1 MNKFKLDVHSKQT
14 FKLTI
19 ENVDEHI
26 GRKNPWF
33 QCINGRDGWFA
44 VCPICNNP
52 IQIIGM
58 INRDRLYG
66 RHFTPQPNDIRY
78 RIRGIVDHNE
88 RDFCPYYA
96 GRMPIDKTTRRP
108 PDNELTIAIKSLLIE
123 QFDRVIYLLGKTS
136 GIKIS
141 LKLAKQMLTDYKNN
155 AAWRYMGASLDNIP
169 WTFAYFQPERNLFGR
184 YVTDAKL
191 RELLIVEVPFLDIDA
206 NGLVKNKT
214 GGLIS
219 LKYDFVHHKQELEGD
234 NLIESIE
241 LRIMNK
247 GSVILRKKIEC
258 EQDYFNNLINSK
270 QEDKRQM
277 EFVEL
282 AREIL
287 G

>member
-1 MNKFKLDVHSKQT
+1 
-14 FKLTI
+14 
-19 ENVDEHI
+19 
-26 GRKNPWF
+26 
-33 QCINGRDGWFA
+33 
-44 VCPICNNP
+44 
-52 IQIIGM
+52 M

-66 RHFTPQPNDIRY
+66 RYFTPQPNDIRY

-88 RDFCPYYA
+88 RDFCHYYA
-96 GRMPIDKTTRRP
+96 GRIPIDKTTLR
-108 PDNELTIAIKSLLIE
+108 DLLIAK
-123 QFDRVIYLLGKTS
+123 VPLL
-136 GIKIS
+136 
-141 LKLAKQMLTDYKNN
+141 D
-155 AAWRYMGASLDNIP
+155 
-169 WTFAYFQPERNLFGR
+169 F
-184 YVTDAKL
+184 
-191 RELLIVEVPFLDIDA
+191 DA

-234 NLIESIE
+234 NLVENIE

-247 GSVILRKKIEC
+247 DSVIIRKKIEC
-258 EQDYFNNLINSK
+258 DQDYFNNLINSK